1 VQASL
6 ISKILWRVLRLIA
19 TFLSEDQNLS
29 WSLDYQ
35 KGAMMAKEKFVSN
48 EQEGMTRRC
57 ALRTAGLVLSA
68 ASLATAAEVC
78 RLGADPE
85 HPPKTLGGRDQD
97 SSNVFQD
104 SCYYEQAPKATVYD
118 AGIAYPMFAFWLML
132 TTENWDDCLANPDWR
147 KRLADE
153 LGSRNPGVNYQAFIE
168 NLYHKVYP
176 DGQLSSAFHDV
187 RQTWQ
192 GFLEDPGDGSA
203 STGFPYGADP
213 CPGGATILQ
222 IARLNP
228 TGKGA

>member
-1 VQASL
+1 MSGQ
-6 ISKILWRVLRLIA
+6 
-19 TFLSEDQNLS
+19 
-29 WSLDYQ
+29 
-35 KGAMMAKEKFVSN
+35 KFVSK

-57 ALRTAGLVLSA
+57 ALRTAGLVLGA

-78 RLGADPE
+78 RLGAEPG
-85 HPPKTLGGRDQD
+85 HQPKMPGGQDQD
-97 SSNVFQD
+97 SGNVFQD
-104 SCYYEQAPKATVYD
+104 SCYYEQAVKATVYD

-168 NLYHKVYP
+168 NLYQKAYL
-176 DGQLSSAFHDV
+176 DGQLSPAFRDV

-192 GFLEDPGDGSA
+192 GFLEDPGGGRVEQ
-203 STGFPYGADP
+203 GFPYGSNP

-222 IARLNP
+222 IAKLNP
-228 TGKGA
+228 TRKST